1 LLPRGRFPSI
11 IYIAWSGRQTPLA
24 CLVCKSFQFANTKG
38 RSTGDFIQKTGL
50 FFKKKTCHKLLLIA
64 TATTARLR
72 AALPLLPYNS
82 ISYIDI
88 FLTDKVYARAEVV
101 TLSFILGACYSLYIF
116 VPILLENYLQ
126 KRFFGCL

>member
-1 LLPRGRFPSI
+1 MP
-11 IYIAWSGRQTPLA
+11 
-24 CLVCKSFQFANTKG
+24 FQHISTKG

-101 TLSFILGACYSLYIF
+101 TLFFRGACYSLYI
-116 VPILLENYLQ
+116 VPIYFGEENYLQ

>member
-1 LLPRGRFPSI
+1 MP
-11 IYIAWSGRQTPLA
+11 
-24 CLVCKSFQFANTKG
+24 FQHISTKG

-82 ISYIDI
+82 IS

-101 TLSFILGACYSLYIF
+101 TLSFLGACYSLYIF
-116 VPILLENYLQ
+116 VPILE
-126 KRFFGCL
+126 KRITCKKGFSAVYSIYSYS